1 MALSSNTI
9 HPKYSGT
16 AVIPLTPF
24 LKNKKGKDAAGML
37 PAASLP
43 YNANNISP
51 IVQFVKSAIAKISTL
66 VKSRR

>member
-1 MALSSNTI
+1 
-9 HPKYSGT
+9 
-16 AVIPLTPF
+16 
-24 LKNKKGKDAAGML
+24 ML